1 MSTSLDSADNM
12 LDLYRLSL
20 IFEQD
25 LLSLPFFFFSFL
37 VLDTYLGE
45 RAALAER
52 LFLTIIHF
60 DNFNN
65 ALFLSHASDLP

>member
-1 MSTSLDSADNM
+1 MSTSLDSSYNM

-20 IFEQD
+20 ILEQD
-25 LLSLPFFFFSFL
+25 LLSLPFFHVNLL
-37 VLDTYLGE
+37 VLHAYLGE
-45 RAALAER
+45 RTALAER

>member
-25 LLSLPFFFFSFL
+25 LLSLPFFLLSFF